1 MGTSP
6 ITEKTPP
13 SIPCK
18 VEDFMPYQ
26 QGDTKYY
33 MCKHLGIEDESKLI
47 VPTSVKKQFD
57 LRYEI
62 ITGERKGE
70 VFIINP
76 EMFGSCYIFQFEDG
90 IFEAIPDFAMIGKIS
105 KLIGSDFDIDETI

>member
-18 VEDFMPYQ
+18 VEDFIPYQ

-33 MCKHLGIEDESKLI
+33 MCKPLGIGEDSAVI
-47 VPTSVKKQFD
+47 VPDFIKKQFD

-62 ITGERKGE
+62 LTGERKGE

-76 EMFGSCYIFQFEDG
+76 EMFNSCYIFTFENG
-90 IFEAIPDFAMIGKIS
+90 KFEMIPDFAMIGKIS
-105 KLIGSDFDIDETI
+105 KLKGSDFDIDETI